1 MESII
6 TALITG
12 GLALIGTALTV
23 SSSQKKTEHKL
34 ETAQAVT
41 DCKIEELTREVRLHN
56 NFAQRVPVMEEQI
69 RVINHRIADLGFLT
83 EFMVPVIVGICL
95 CVGYVI
101 KKWIKDVDNKWIPT
115 VCAALGVILAIW
127 MNGWSVS
134 PSIILSGLFSGLAST
149 GLHQLFKQ
157 YLEKGG
163 KTE

>member
-1 MESII
+1 M
-6 TALITG
+6 
-12 GLALIGTALTV
+12 
-23 SSSQKKTEHKL
+23 
-34 ETAQAVT
+34 
-41 DCKIEELTREVRLHN
+41 
-56 NFAQRVPVMEEQI
+56 
-69 RVINHRIADLGFLT
+69 ADLGFLT
-83 EFMVPVIVGICL
+83 GFRVPVIVGICL

-115 VCAALGVILAIW
+115 VCAVLGVILVIW
-127 MNGWSVS
+127 MNGRSVS